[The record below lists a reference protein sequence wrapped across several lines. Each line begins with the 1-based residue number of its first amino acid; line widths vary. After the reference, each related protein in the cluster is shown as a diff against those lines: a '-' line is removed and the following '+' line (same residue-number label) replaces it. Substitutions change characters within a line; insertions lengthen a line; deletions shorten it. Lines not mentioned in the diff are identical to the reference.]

1 MKKHLL
7 DFYEKYNIKDIV
19 FREWILK
26 DSLVVLININGEIKS
41 IFFTDKNDRDDIN
54 YPKAAKFDL
63 YSLTLGSNYSVI
75 QKSDSNN
82 EYSFMFKKEKK
93 VEDNIDLLETYKEN
107 LKKKLEVDLSKG
119 IDVALANLLKREE
132 FINLKDGSWVKIFT
146 ELNEEKYVE
155 AYKRYIESRGEM
167 DIFLN
172 TANYKKPYLSDNATT
187 ITKNIQKAQGEE
199 LEKFAFLDKF
209 FYLQVKQNKT
219 FIYYDELDSENFKC
233 CSRKDVDKN
242 IGFKG
247 YLMEVSQ
254 DNGRGTLINFK
265 SVNKKKYEVIT
276 LIPLYVVEHLST
288 MKKEILSFQDF
299 INFMYVFFRIDW
311 DDKNK
316 KSRDVNSQM
325 ILDSLDSFVI
335 YGTTIPFKYL
345 KRYFLNVIIK
355 TFFSYENINEKNI
368 KINIKVMNQ
377 LNLFNTIYKEEYMEC
392 SSLKLGRII
401 RYLER
406 KVANGPGDYRG
417 YFRDMNFKRAKR
429 SLEQLIAYH
438 HHNVYA
444 CKNRQTLEK
453 DMLEILNTDDNLK
466 VDNVQLLKGYLEEI
480 KYYGD
485 RKKEELCPQ
494 EDNQ

>member
-19 FREWILK
+19 FKEWILK
-26 DSLVVLININGEIKS
+26 DSLVILINTNGEIKS
-41 IFFTDKNDRDDIN
+41 IFLADKNNKSDIN
-54 YPKAAKFDL
+54 YPKAAKYDL

-82 EYSFMFKKEKK
+82 EFSFMFKKEKK
-93 VEDNIDLLETYKEN
+93 SEDNIALLESYKEN
-107 LKKKLEVDLSKG
+107 LKKKLDVDLVKG
-119 IDVALANLLKREE
+119 IDVSLQNLLKTEE

-146 ELNEEKYVE
+146 ELDEEKYIE
-155 AYKRYIESRGEM
+155 AYKRYIGSGGEM

-219 FIYYDELDSENFKC
+219 FIYYDNLDSENFKC

-247 YLMEVSQ
+247 YLIEVGQ
-254 DNGRGTLINFK
+254 DNGRGTLVNFK
-265 SVNKKKYEVIT
+265 SVNKKIYKDIT
-276 LIPLYVVEHLST
+276 LIPLYKSEHLST
-288 MKKEILSFQDF
+288 MKKEVLSFQDF
-299 INFMYVFFRIDW
+299 INFMYVFFKIHW

-335 YGTTIPFKYL
+335 YGTTISFKHL

-355 TFFSYENINEKNI
+355 TFFSHD
-368 KINIKVMNQ
+368 NIKVMNQ

-392 SSLKLGRII
+392 SSLKLGRVI

-406 KVANGPGDYRG
+406 KVANGFGDYRG
-417 YFRDMNFKRAKR
+417 YFRDMNFKSAKR

-444 CKNRQTLEK
+444 CKNHQILEK
-453 DMLEILNTDDNLK
+453 DILEILNTDDSSK

-485 RKKEELCPQ
+485 KKEEDLCSQ
-494 EDNQ
+494 ENNQQ

>member
-19 FREWILK
+19 FRKWILK

-41 IFFTDKNDRDDIN
+41 IFFTDKNDRNDIN

-119 IDVALANLLKREE
+119 IDVALANLLKREA

-187 ITKNIQKAQGEE
+187 ITKNIQKTQGEE

-219 FIYYDELDSENFKC
+219 FIYFDNLDFENFKC

-247 YLMEVSQ
+247 YLMEVGQ

-265 SVNKKKYEVIT
+265 SVNKKIYKDIAV
-276 LIPLYVVEHLST
+276 IPLYRNEYLST
-288 MKKEILSFQDF
+288 IKKEVINFQNF
-299 INFMYVFFRIDW
+299 INFMYVFFKIDW
-311 DDKNK
+311 DDKHK
-316 KSRDVNSQM
+316 KSRDINSQM

-335 YGTTIPFKYL
+335 SGTTIPFRDL
-345 KRYFLNVIIK
+345 KRCFLNIIIK
-355 TFFSYENINEKNI
+355 TFFNNSIDEKNI
-368 KINIKVMNQ
+368 NVNIKVMNQ

-401 RYLER
+401 RYLES
-406 KVANGPGDYRG
+406 KVANDFGDYRG
-417 YFRDMNFKRAKR
+417 YFRDMNFKSVKR
-429 SLEQLIAYH
+429 SLEQLERYH
-438 HHNVYA
+438 RHNIYA
-444 CKNRQTLEK
+444 CKNYKILEK